1 MAEHFEVP
9 NLPKDTVFYV
19 SSAISIACPAYHAY
33 RIMCDTST
41 WPDWCTFVPKAD
53 VTPPKGHTGRSE
65 VLVKDTK
72 MTLHVSLGSGAPAFA
87 PRMQNEQVVEASAG
101 SENGTLRISWSQVTM
116 PKFVMRTLR
125 VNEFEPGVDNGGASC
140 QYRTWIQMAGPM
152 AYTVK
157 AVVSTVLQARFDDW
171 SQDLKRYAE
180 KTWHEEMKVQIN

>member
-1 MAEHFEVP
+1 
-9 NLPKDTVFYV
+9 
-19 SSAISIACPAYHAY
+19 
-33 RIMCDTST
+33 
-41 WPDWCTFVPKAD
+41 
-53 VTPPKGHTGRSE
+53 
-65 VLVKDTK
+65 

-87 PRMQNEQVVEASAG
+87 PRMQNEQVTEASEG

-116 PKFVMRTLR
+116 PKFMLRSLR
-125 VNEFEPGVDNGGASC
+125 VNEFEPVVANGVESC

-180 KTWHEEMKVQIN
+180 ETWQEQQMKVQSN